1 MWAVGPPEPNP
12 PDLVAELD
20 MRGPTQNV
28 TGSEIGLYITF
39 ELQIQ
44 DKQTMMAQFQD
55 ILHRIP
61 HLELHFPRGK
71 N

>member
-12 PDLVAELD
+12 PDLVAELG

-44 DKQTMMAQFQD
+44 RVFWNRDLKKS
-55 ILHRIP
+55 
-61 HLELHFPRGK
+61 PRDFLVFRSIK
-71 N
+71 